1 MIQLVARKQ
10 AIGGIVV
17 MLIVSSINRDRRER
31 KRGSMRIRSAA
42 TFFCHELN
50 EFHQFPFSFRVI
62 WALVRFLILFALF
75 LIVNQVHSG
84 Q

>member
-1 MIQLVARKQ
+1 MIQLVSPKQ

-42 TFFCHELN
+42 TFFCHEFN
-50 EFHQFPFSFRVI
+50 EFHEFSLFF
-62 WALVRFLILFALF
+62 VRFLILL
-75 LIVNQVHSG
+75 G
-84 Q
+84 